1 MTALIVCS
9 GSIKDYSYHKK
20 YFEKAQF
27 VICVDGGAKHIR
39 KFGLVPDVLIG
50 DLDSISGEDLEYF
63 IDMKVKIIRYPSQK
77 EMTDTE
83 IAINYAIDNGYK
95 EVVIIGGIGTRIDH
109 SLANI
114 LLLKQLL
121 EKGIKGILANEK
133 NEITLIKDRIKLE
146 KETDAKLT
154 LLPLTKVVEGITTKG
169 LYYQLNCEDIELGSS
184 RGVSNE
190 FKDEIAEISIK
201 SGILIVIKSKD

>member
-9 GSIKDYSYHKK
+9 GSINDYSYHKK
-20 YFEKAQF
+20 YFERAQF
-27 VICVDGGAKHIR
+27 VVCVDGGAKHIR

-50 DLDSISGEDLEYF
+50 DLDSISAEDLEYF
-63 IDMKVKIIRYPSQK
+63 KDMKVKIIKYPSQK

-121 EKGIKGILANEK
+121 EKGIKGTLANEK
-133 NEITLIKDRIKLE
+133 NEITLTKDRIKVAKE
-146 KETDAKLT
+146 KDAKLT

-190 FKDEIAEISIK
+190 FKDEFAEISIK